1 MADEDEVVE
10 MAAEEVE
17 EEEVA
22 EMNVLDALKEVR
34 ICYQLKNVLQCTVN
48 SSHHPLL
55 PLCVVLFSTYDH
67 IYYQVLKKAL
77 VHDGLRKG
85 LHECAK
91 ALDRRS
97 ARLCCLA
104 KDCEN
109 EEYKKLI
116 RALCAEGE
124 VSVIMVDSGK
134 ELGAWCGLAKLD
146 AEGEVKKAVRTSCA
160 VITDFG
166 EETRA
171 LTVLLDY
178 LQKQAGGEE

>member
-1 MADEDEVVE
+1 MY
-10 MAAEEVE
+10 VE
-17 EEEVA
+17 ERASSEIVPCF
-22 EMNVLDALKEVR
+22 D
-34 ICYQLKNVLQCTVN
+34 QLSLSPPITQIHAY
-48 SSHHPLL
+48 SHIFANTL
-55 PLCVVLFSTYDH
+55 VLFFCQTQL
-67 IYYQVLKKAL
+67 QVLKKAL
-77 VHDGLRKG
+77 IHDGLKKG

-124 VSVIMVDSGK
+124 VSVIMVDAGK
-134 ELGAWCGLAKLD
+134 DLGAWCGLAKLD
-146 AEGEVKKAVRTSCA
+146 EEGNVKKAVRTSCA

-178 LQKQAGGEE
+178 LQKQADEE

>member
-1 MADEDEVVE
+1 MSDEEE
-10 MAAEEVE
+10 MATEVE
-17 EEEVA
+17 EMDAEVT
-22 EMNVLDALKEVR
+22 EMSVLDALKEV
-34 ICYQLKNVLQCTVN
+34 
-48 SSHHPLL
+48 
-55 PLCVVLFSTYDH
+55 
-67 IYYQVLKKAL
+67 LKKAL
-77 VHDGLRKG
+77 IHDGLRKG
-85 LHECAK
+85 LRECAK

-116 RALCAEGE
+116 RALCAEGD
-124 VSVIMVDSGK
+124 VNVIMIDSGK
-134 ELGAWCGLAKLD
+134 DLGAWCGLAKLNED
-146 AEGEVKKAVRTSCA
+146 GSVKKAVRTSCA

-178 LQKQAGGEE
+178 LKKQSDAGDE

>member
-1 MADEDEVVE
+1 MGMADEEVPAEE
-10 MAAEEVE
+10 MAEEVE
-17 EEEVA
+17 EVEEVEEEVA
-22 EMNVLDALKEVR
+22 EMNVLDALKE
-34 ICYQLKNVLQCTVN
+34 
-48 SSHHPLL
+48 
-55 PLCVVLFSTYDH
+55 
-67 IYYQVLKKAL
+67 VLKKAL

-134 ELGAWCGLAKLD
+134 DLGAWCGLAKLD
-146 AEGEVKKAVRTSCA
+146 ADGEVKKAVRTSCA

-178 LQKQAGGEE
+178 LQK

>member
-1 MADEDEVVE
+1 MGSQPVSFPTTIIMADDEEVPAE
-10 MAAEEVE
+10 EIAEEV
-17 EEEVA
+17 EEVA
-22 EMNVLDALKEVR
+22 EMNVLDALKEV
-34 ICYQLKNVLQCTVN
+34 
-48 SSHHPLL
+48 
-55 PLCVVLFSTYDH
+55 
-67 IYYQVLKKAL
+67 LKKAL
-77 VHDGLRKG
+77 IHDGLKKG

-109 EEYKKLI
+109 DEYKKLI

-124 VSVIMVDSGK
+124 VPIIMVDAGK
-134 ELGAWCGLAKLD
+134 DLGAMCGLAKLD
-146 AEGEVKKAVRTSCA
+146 DDGSVKKAVRTSCA

-171 LTVLLDY
+171 LSVLLDY
-178 LQKQAGGEE
+178 LQKQADDGGI

>member
-1 MADEDEVVE
+1 
-10 MAAEEVE
+10 
-17 EEEVA
+17 
-22 EMNVLDALKEVR
+22 
-34 ICYQLKNVLQCTVN
+34 
-48 SSHHPLL
+48 
-55 PLCVVLFSTYDH
+55 
-67 IYYQVLKKAL
+67 

-91 ALDRRS
+91 ALDRRA

-124 VSVIMVDSGK
+124 VPVI
-134 ELGAWCGLAKLD
+134 
-146 AEGEVKKAVRTSCA
+146 KKAVRTSCA
-160 VITDFG
+160 VITEFG

-178 LQKQAGGEE
+178 LQKQADGDE

>member
-1 MADEDEVVE
+1 MG
-10 MAAEEVE
+10 EEV

-22 EMNVLDALKEVR
+22 EMNVLDALKE
-34 ICYQLKNVLQCTVN
+34 
-48 SSHHPLL
+48 
-55 PLCVVLFSTYDH
+55 
-67 IYYQVLKKAL
+67 VLKKAL

-104 KDCEN
+104 K
-109 EEYKKLI
+109 
-116 RALCAEGE
+116 GE

-134 ELGAWCGLAKLD
+134 DLGAWCGLAKLD
-146 AEGEVKKAVRTSCA
+146 ADGEVKKAVRTSCA

-178 LQKQAGGEE
+178 LQKQADGEE

>member
-1 MADEDEVVE
+1 M
-10 MAAEEVE
+10 
-17 EEEVA
+17 
-22 EMNVLDALKEVR
+22 
-34 ICYQLKNVLQCTVN
+34 
-48 SSHHPLL
+48 SP
-55 PLCVVLFSTYDH
+55 
-67 IYYQVLKKAL
+67 QVLKKAL

-91 ALDRRS
+91 ALDRRA

-124 VSVIMVDSGK
+124 VPVIMVDTGK
-134 ELGAWCGLAKLD
+134 DLGAWCGLAKLD
-146 AEGEVKKAVRTSCA
+146 TEGEVKKAVRTSCA
-160 VITDFG
+160 VITEFG

-178 LQKQAGGEE
+178 LQRQADGDE

>member
-1 MADEDEVVE
+1 M
-10 MAAEEVE
+10 
-17 EEEVA
+17 
-22 EMNVLDALKEVR
+22 
-34 ICYQLKNVLQCTVN
+34 CTDI
-48 SSHHPLL
+48 SSL
-55 PLCVVLFSTYDH
+55 LFST
-67 IYYQVLKKAL
+67 ITTRQQVLKKAL

-134 ELGAWCGLAKLD
+134 DLGAWCGLAKLD
-146 AEGEVKKAVRTSCA
+146 ADGEVKKAVRTSCA

-171 LTVLLDY
+171 LSVLLDY
-178 LQKQAGGEE
+178 LEKQQDEQTIYSVWRYNHAIINLS

>member
-1 MADEDEVVE
+1 MSWMLWRRYVFDKDIIFLHIWCV
-10 MAAEEVE
+10 
-17 EEEVA
+17 
-22 EMNVLDALKEVR
+22 
-34 ICYQLKNVLQCTVN
+34 YY
-48 SSHHPLL
+48 LL
-55 PLCVVLFSTYDH
+55 PYNAKQSASPIPLSS
-67 IYYQVLKKAL
+67 QVLKKAL

-134 ELGAWCGLAKLD
+134 DLGAWCGLAKLD
-146 AEGEVKKAVRTSCA
+146 ADGEVKKAVRTSCA

-178 LQKQAGGEE
+178 LQKQADGEE

>member
-1 MADEDEVVE
+1 MSDEAAETAPVVE
-10 MAAEEVE
+10 DVE
-17 EEEVA
+17 
-22 EMNVLDALKEVR
+22 MSVLDALKEVLQKAM
-34 ICYQLKNVLQCTVN
+34 IHGGLK
-48 SSHHPLL
+48 
-55 PLCVVLFSTYDH
+55 
-67 IYYQVLKKAL
+67 
-77 VHDGLRKG
+77 KG

-116 RALCAEGE
+116 KGLCAEGE
-124 VSVIMVDSGK
+124 VHVVMVEAGK
-134 ELGAWCGLAKLD
+134 DLGAWCGLAKLD
-146 AEGEVKKAVRTSCA
+146 DDGSVKKAVRTSCA

-171 LTVLLDY
+171 LSVLLDY
-178 LQKQAGGEE
+178 LQKQADAAEV

>member
-1 MADEDEVVE
+1 MGEEVPAEE
-10 MAAEEVE
+10 MAGEVEEVE
-17 EEEVA
+17 EVVEEEVQ
-22 EMNVLDALKEVR
+22 MSVLDALKE
-34 ICYQLKNVLQCTVN
+34 
-48 SSHHPLL
+48 
-55 PLCVVLFSTYDH
+55 
-67 IYYQVLKKAL
+67 VLKKAL

-116 RALCAEGE
+116 RALCTEGE

-134 ELGAWCGLAKLD
+134 DLGAWCGLAKLD
-146 AEGEVKKAVRTSCA
+146 EEGSVKKAVRTSCA
-160 VITDFG
+160 VITEFG
-166 EETRA
+166 EETKA

-178 LQKQAGGEE
+178 LQKQADAGDE